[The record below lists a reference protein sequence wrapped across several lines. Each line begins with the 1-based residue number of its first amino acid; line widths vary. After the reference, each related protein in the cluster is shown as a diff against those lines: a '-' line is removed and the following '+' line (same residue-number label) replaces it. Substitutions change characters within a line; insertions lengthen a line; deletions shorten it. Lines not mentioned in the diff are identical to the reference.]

1 MIISFSLND
10 FTVAHS
16 NLELKYSQT
25 VFRGT
30 SILLRRGRYYDE
42 TRDDR
47 HEIQE
52 DEDRNEVNYTAVT
65 G

>member
-1 MIISFSLND
+1 MNVSVNTFYCFSAAPTSRIQYIII
-10 FTVAHS
+10 TTHWAH
-16 NLELKYSQT
+16 N
-25 VFRGT
+25 
-30 SILLRRGRYYDE
+30 LLRRGRYYDE

>member
-1 MIISFSLND
+1 MNDTMGYILGQPTNNIIL
-10 FTVAHS
+10 
-16 NLELKYSQT
+16 L
-25 VFRGT
+25 RGCK
-30 SILLRRGRYYDE
+30 LLRRGRYYDE